1 MRFQWDALAHKWNVW
16 VLGYNPE
23 RQRDLMLLL
32 GVRDA
37 DWRSLTPPCSR
48 FWAS

>member
-1 MRFQWDALAHKWNVW
+1 MRFQWDALTHKWNVW

-32 GVRDA
+32 A
-37 DWRSLTPPCSR
+37 FATPTAQPHRHPVHR
-48 FWAS
+48 FWVP